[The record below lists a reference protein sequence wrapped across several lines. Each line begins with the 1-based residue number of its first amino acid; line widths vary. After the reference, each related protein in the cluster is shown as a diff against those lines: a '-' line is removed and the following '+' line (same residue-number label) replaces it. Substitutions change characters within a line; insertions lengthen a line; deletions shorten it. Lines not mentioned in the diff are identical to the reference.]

1 MILKSIRLKN
11 FISHRDS
18 KIEFPL
24 GVVAIIGP
32 NGAGKTSILDAISFA
47 LFKDTSRGKTYE
59 NILHRGSNVAEVE
72 LEFIHG
78 NKQYRLNRKI
88 TKTGK
93 RVGVTS
99 RLYVD
104 GKLRMFGEREIDR
117 EIERII
123 AIDRNIF
130 SSTIYIRQGEIERLV
145 TARPHERK
153 ELISKLL
160 RIHDLEKAWRE
171 MLSIIKVYEE
181 RLRGIEDR
189 LKKKDEI
196 KDKLENKKKHLKRLI
211 EELIQTE
218 RELKLHENKLE
229 DIKRIVDKY
238 DKKKSIFIDIK
249 VRLEEISKKKDLLEK
264 ELEKY
269 EEEYKAIL
277 EAKEKIQEMKERLEV
292 LEVLN
297 EYKGLLE
304 RRKMIK
310 EQLEVFRM
318 RLDEYGKMLHRLHEL
333 ELILNRYPISEEK
346 LSFIESKVKESEM
359 LKGKILTIKETLKE
373 YEYFLKS
380 KREQLRQLL
389 NRIGIGK
396 ETDLETIRTKYEDLL
411 KMLNEEEYRLSNTIS
426 RLTKLMGMLEYRAE
440 YVEQIKHGI
449 LSSKKC
455 PVCSSNIEDRI
466 DEIIQKL
473 ESERK
478 NAMSSRARI
487 EKELRK
493 MESRLEKVREE
504 SKNILSVSIDTIS
517 KMLEE
522 ILDLEG
528 KRKDLLE
535 ELSGIENLVRGL
547 DKWKYTYT
555 ELSSILKEVEA
566 ARYEYNI
573 LMKKLGTIA
582 DPVDLVDKIKE
593 LEHEEY
599 KVNNRL
605 EYLETEYHIDPSSID
620 ARISELTTLKE
631 KYEKL
636 NKTVANL
643 DLFKKLIE
651 EKKNL
656 KSKLLEEEKELMKK
670 LELLDYDEDKHN
682 KMIENMRLLEEKIK
696 DLIAKVGSVKS
707 KIDSVKSEIEE
718 LEKEWRDIKELE
730 HKYMKLTKLV
740 EVLKEIR
747 ALYSKDQLQR
757 DIRNIAKPIIERYTK
772 EYFDCFGLDYYDVK
786 LDEDFNIYLIGQG
799 GVYPISAISG
809 GERIALSLALRMAI
823 ARALAGGALSFMMMD
838 EPTVHLDEVRRRQL
852 TKMIRRGVKHRGLSQ
867 LIVVTHDRELEDVA
881 DIVYRVQRSGA
892 FSVVTRA

>member
-1 MILKSIRLKN
+1 
-11 FISHRDS
+11 
-18 KIEFPL
+18 
-24 GVVAIIGP
+24 
-32 NGAGKTSILDAISFA
+32 
-47 LFKDTSRGKTYE
+47 
-59 NILHRGSNVAEVE
+59 
-72 LEFIHG
+72 
-78 NKQYRLNRKI
+78 
-88 TKTGK
+88 
-93 RVGVTS
+93 
-99 RLYVD
+99 
-104 GKLRMFGEREIDR
+104 
-117 EIERII
+117 
-123 AIDRNIF
+123 
-130 SSTIYIRQGEIERLV
+130 
-145 TARPHERK
+145 
-153 ELISKLL
+153 
-160 RIHDLEKAWRE
+160 
-171 MLSIIKVYEE
+171 
-181 RLRGIEDR
+181 
-189 LKKKDEI
+189 
-196 KDKLENKKKHLKRLI
+196 
-211 EELIQTE
+211 
-218 RELKLHENKLE
+218 
-229 DIKRIVDKY
+229 
-238 DKKKSIFIDIK
+238 
-249 VRLEEISKKKDLLEK
+249 
-264 ELEKY
+264 
-269 EEEYKAIL
+269 
-277 EAKEKIQEMKERLEV
+277 
-292 LEVLN
+292 
-297 EYKGLLE
+297 
-304 RRKMIK
+304 
-310 EQLEVFRM
+310 
-318 RLDEYGKMLHRLHEL
+318 
-333 ELILNRYPISEEK
+333 
-346 LSFIESKVKESEM
+346 
-359 LKGKILTIKETLKE
+359 
-373 YEYFLKS
+373 
-380 KREQLRQLL
+380 
-389 NRIGIGK
+389 
-396 ETDLETIRTKYEDLL
+396 
-411 KMLNEEEYRLSNTIS
+411 
-426 RLTKLMGMLEYRAE
+426 
-440 YVEQIKHGI
+440 
-449 LSSKKC
+449 
-455 PVCSSNIEDRI
+455 
-466 DEIIQKL
+466 
-473 ESERK
+473 
-478 NAMSSRARI
+478 
-487 EKELRK
+487 

-636 NKTVANL
+636 NKIVANL